1 MTNIITTHCKRG
13 HEANEA
19 NVYVN
24 PKGVRYCRA
33 CKSMRTRASRATGR
47 RAIQYV
53 TTPIRPSS
61 EMLADAERRANAPR
75 DLTAMLMGDPPRG
88 CSALDRREGTC

>member
-24 PKGVRYCRA
+24 PKGVRYCRV
-33 CKSMRTRASRATGR
+33 CKSMREHRSRATGL
-47 RAIQYV
+47 RAIPYAV
-53 TTPIRPSS
+53 KTSRPSP
-61 EMLADAERRANAPR
+61 EMLADADRRANAPR
-75 DLTAMLMGDPPRG
+75 DLTAMVFGDPPRG
-88 CSALDRREGTC
+88 CSALDRRVGA